1 VKKVDYYAQP
11 WKMPKWLGFAI
22 GGIFGTIVIGSAVL
36 IVQLTKSPEPPKP
49 VVAAAAAAVAAPV
62 AQDEATPAP
71 ADAQDDA
78 QPAPAH
84 HERTVVAHS
93 SRHSKKHD
101 KHASKGMRVASAKPV
116 ISDAKA
122 HEILARHQT
131 KQTRANKDAL
141 DKLLGL

>member
-22 GGIFGTIVIGSAVL
+22 GGVFGTIVIGSAIL

-62 AQDEATPAP
+62 AQDEAAAAQDEAKPAP
-71 ADAQDDA
+71 VRS
-78 QPAPAH
+78 
-84 HERTVVAHS
+84 ERAVVVHS
-93 SRHSKKHD
+93 SHNSRKHD
-101 KHASKGMRVASAKPV
+101 KHAAKGIKMASAKPV
-116 ISDAKA
+116 ISDSKA
-122 HEILARHQT
+122 HAILARHQT